1 MITVGAAVLPRAS
14 REESENEGE
23 TLDSIP
29 PTPCLD
35 SIPPTPFFA
44 APLLTIIPP
53 TPTPGK
59 PPFSLP
65 VIEAH
70 PERCCPATGSL
81 RGRIIRNRFR
91 ITVPLGRGGM
101 AMVYLAR
108 DVYDGGLFAVKVL
121 RADRRFDEVFR
132 RRFVNEVLAVRR
144 VKHPAVVQ
152 VHDVGE
158 LDDGRLFL
166 VMDYVH
172 GVTLRKLLRQGP
184 LDLEL
189 AAPIL
194 CTVADGLHAAHMR
207 GVIHRDLKP
216 ANVLIPRRPSP
227 AAVAR
232 VVDFGIARIIGAP
245 HITGSANLVGTPL
258 YISPEQALGRDVDH
272 RADIY
277 SLGVMM
283 YQVLTGTLPFFGKDP
298 ATLIRQHVSATP
310 RLPSQARAGL
320 RLPSEVEHLV
330 MRCLDKL
337 PARRPSSMREIV
349 DVLAAHEGSPPPDEL
364 N

>member
-1 MITVGAAVLPRAS
+1 MDSIPPTPI
-14 REESENEGE
+14 
-23 TLDSIP
+23 LDSIP
-29 PTPCLD
+29 PTPL
-35 SIPPTPFFA
+35 FA
-44 APLLTIIPP
+44 APLLTVIPP
-53 TPTPGK
+53 TPIPGK

-65 VIEAH
+65 LVEAR
-70 PERCCPATGSL
+70 PDRCRPSTGSL
-81 RGRIIRNRFR
+81 RGRIVRNRFR

-108 DVYDGGLFAVKVL
+108 DVYDGGLFAVKVI

-144 VKHPAVVQ
+144 VCHPAVVR

-184 LDLEL
+184 LNLDV
-189 AAPIL
+189 AIPIL
-194 CTVADGLHAAHMR
+194 CTVADGLYAAHRR

-216 ANVLIPRRPSP
+216 ANVLIPRRACPE
-227 AAVAR
+227 AVAR
-232 VVDFGIARIIGAP
+232 VVDFGIARIVGSPA
-245 HITGSANLVGTPL
+245 ITGSSSLVGTPL
-258 YISPEQALGRDVDH
+258 YIAPEQALGRDVDH

-277 SLGVMM
+277 ALGVMM
-283 YQVLTGTLPFFGKDP
+283 YQVLTGSLPFFGRDP
-298 ATLIRQHVSATP
+298 ASLIRQHIGTAP
-310 RLPSQARAGL
+310 RPPSVVRPGL
-320 RLPSEVEHLV
+320 RLPLEIERLV
-330 MRCLDKL
+330 MRCLAKL
-337 PARRPSSMREIV
+337 PARRPSTMREVI
-349 DVLAAHEGSPPPDEL
+349 DVLAAHEGLLPADQL